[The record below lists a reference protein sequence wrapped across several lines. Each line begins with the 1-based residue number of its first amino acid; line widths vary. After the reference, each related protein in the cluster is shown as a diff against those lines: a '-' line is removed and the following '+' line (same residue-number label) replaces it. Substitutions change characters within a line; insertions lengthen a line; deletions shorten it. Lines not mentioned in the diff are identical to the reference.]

1 MLVKQKKLKY
11 TVMCKFKLLC
21 IKFMNICF
29 ISGKLYIK
37 EDFKFVYND
46 KSKLSVITLYI
57 VVTGND
63 NRKDYIIAKAYNE
76 KADYIA
82 SRYKNGNNITFI
94 GEMRENYIE
103 ITSLFWTYIYI
114 RKKGTFVLFFL
125 L

>member
-1 MLVKQKKLKY
+1 
-11 TVMCKFKLLC
+11 
-21 IKFMNICF
+21 MNICF

-63 NRKDYIIAKAYNE
+63 NKKDYIIAKAYNE

-103 ITSLFWTYIYI
+103 IKTISEYIY
-114 RKKGTFVLFFL
+114 
-125 L
+125 